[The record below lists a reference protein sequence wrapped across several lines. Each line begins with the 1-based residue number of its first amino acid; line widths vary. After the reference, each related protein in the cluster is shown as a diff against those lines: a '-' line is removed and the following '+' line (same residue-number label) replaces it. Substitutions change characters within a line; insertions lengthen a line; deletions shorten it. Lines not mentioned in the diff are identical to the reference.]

1 MARKIFRP
9 TWQTTVIVALA
20 ILVIGIWVANFWQ
33 QKVSADTNKNL
44 FLQPGWNLIALP
56 CVNCDFSQALT
67 KSTRGISGIIYLDGN
82 WKNLSDQ
89 ERVGQGVFINTS
101 RATALKLP
109 SITPNSQAVEI
120 DLARTG
126 WHLVGNPYP
135 KAISVNQ
142 IYLVLSDKKEEIRLA
157 TAIQRGLIDSPYYY
171 DASLDQYGLV
181 PTSNWQLSP
190 LQGFWLKSNQDNL
203 KLKFA
208 Q

>member
-9 TWQTTVIVALA
+9 TWQATIIIALL
-20 ILVIGIWVANFWQ
+20 ILVIGIWTANFYSQ
-33 QKVSADTNKNL
+33 RVSADTNKNL

-56 CVNCDFSQALT
+56 CTDCDFSQTLT
-67 KSTRGISGIIYLDGN
+67 QSTRGISGIIYLDGN

-89 ERVGQGVFINTS
+89 GGVGQGVFVNSS
-101 RATALKLP
+101 RATVLKLP
-109 SITPNSQAVEI
+109 AIGTQSQAVEI
-120 DLARTG
+120 ELARAG

-135 KAISVNQ
+135 KTIPINQ
-142 IYLVLSDKKEEIRLA
+142 VYIVLPSNEEIRLA
-157 TAIQRGLIDSPYYY
+157 TAVERELIDSLYYY

-181 PTSNWQLSP
+181 PTSSWQLSP
-190 LQGFWLKSNQDNL
+190 LQGFWLKSNQDNI